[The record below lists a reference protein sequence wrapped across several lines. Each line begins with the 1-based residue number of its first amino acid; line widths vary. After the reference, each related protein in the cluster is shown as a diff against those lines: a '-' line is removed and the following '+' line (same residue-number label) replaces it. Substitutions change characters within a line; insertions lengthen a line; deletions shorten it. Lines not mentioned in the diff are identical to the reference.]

1 MAQLKNLRT
10 QLQDHEMIKRRENK
24 RMIKRRKKKTYKRYA
39 RRKWTKNKSTIIG
52 MVQLGERS
60 QQQNQETKA
69 RDKK

>member
-1 MAQLKNLRT
+1 MSQLKHSRNR
-10 QLQDHEMIKRRENK
+10 LQGHDLKKGEYK
-24 RMIKRRKKKTYKRYA
+24 RMKKTYKRYA